1 MDDHVRED
9 HTDSPTRCPSCG
21 TELQS
26 HVTGFSPAAT
36 ADRTEGVSGAV
47 VAEEFC
53 PNPSCPTKAEN
64 APGSLGGDNGG
75 G

>member
-1 MDDHVRED
+1 MSEQVNTDPED
-9 HTDSPTRCPSCG
+9 WPTHCPSCG
-21 TELQS
+21 TELQT

-36 ADRTEGVSGAV
+36 ADSTDGVAKAV
-47 VAEEFC
+47 VAEDFC
-53 PNPSCPTKAEN
+53 PDPDCPSRAEN